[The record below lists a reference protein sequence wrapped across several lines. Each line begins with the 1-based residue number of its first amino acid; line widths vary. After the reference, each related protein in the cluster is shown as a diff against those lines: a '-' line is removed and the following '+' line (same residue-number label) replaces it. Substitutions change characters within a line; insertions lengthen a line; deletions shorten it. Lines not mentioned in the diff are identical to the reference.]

1 MTKIINEVNAD
12 IDKIIKKNKAELN
25 TALIKPIHPQ
35 HQFSSNGLYC
45 FIGKMGSGKTYYIMK
60 HMAEDGLIEG
70 IDFAESIGGTPSVV
84 GLENAEITPDG
95 IGYLLD
101 NNLIAKARK
110 FLKDVKEITPF
121 V

>member
-1 MTKIINEVNAD
+1 MAKDDYYVIVYQVLSYLYQCLKKGVD
-12 IDKIIKKNKAELN
+12 VDDKKLQPE
-25 TALIKPIHPQ
+25 
-35 HQFSSNGLYC
+35 SLYG
-45 FIGKMGSGKTYYIMK
+45 ISRKYWYYIMK